1 MKILKAIISLSL
13 TAMLIFS
20 CLSPALALAPDSDRL
35 YDGIDVSVFQG
46 DIDFERVRQSGIRVV
61 YIRAGFATGSPDEF
75 FERNA
80 EKARLAGLK
89 FGFYFYVTART
100 PYEAELQ
107 ARYFASIIRGKDY
120 TCRPVMDFEEFS
132 GLSHTEIR
140 EIGLA
145 FMRALEQRTRTLPMI
160 YTDAYAASFV
170 WGEEFSRYPLW
181 VADYGPSE
189 PDVIGDVW
197 KSWIGF
203 QYSDSGRVD
212 GIRDNV
218 DLDKFTSRA
227 FLTED
232 EKDDNHCRER

>member
-1 MKILKAIISLSL
+1 MRIIK
-13 TAMLIFS
+13 TAVSVFLVGMLVFCCI
-20 CLSPALALAPDSDRL
+20 SPALALAPESDRL

-46 DIDFERVRQSGIRVV
+46 EIDFERVRESGIRVV
-61 YIRAGFATGSPDEF
+61 YIRAGFAAGQPDEF

-80 EKARLAGLK
+80 DGARRAGLR

-107 ARYFASIIRGKDY
+107 ARYFASIIKGKDY
-120 TCRPVMDFEEFS
+120 DCRPVMDFEEFS

-140 EIGLA
+140 NIGIA
-145 FMRALEQRTRTLPMI
+145 FLRALEERTRTLPML

-170 WGEEFSRYPLW
+170 WGDEFSRYPLW

-197 KSWIGF
+197 SAWSGF
-203 QYSDSGRVD
+203 QYSDTGRID
-212 GIRDNV
+212 GISDSV
-218 DLDKFTSRA
+218 DLDKFTSRV

-232 EKDDNHCRER
+232 EKDANHCRER